1 MLDVMNDSQ
10 KDMGNLICA
19 PKNLM
24 FPARRHQTHTVIHTH
39 IESGKAEYQAPST
52 WSWVETVMTG
62 QVLAKKKEFT
72 EDRRVKEIHRRW
84 T

>member
-1 MLDVMNDSQ
+1 MTVR
-10 KDMGNLICA
+10 KTCA
-19 PKNLM
+19 ISSVPPKNLM

-39 IESGKAEYQAPST
+39 IESSKAEYQAPST
-52 WSWVETVMTG
+52 WSWVETVMIG

-72 EDRRVKEIHRRW
+72 VDWRVKEIHRRW